1 METLKNKQHDAP
13 EQLEL
18 IQRQHCSYQLAQVV
32 GQFPEASQLLKGL
45 HAGDAIFIWSAAS
58 SIQKENFWTEDEL
71 LIHKHKNI
79 AGNEILG
86 MKYFQITLPFNSPML
101 YETTEL
107 KCSDLRDRQ
116 RSADIV
122 ISWFSTT

>member
-45 HAGDAIFIWSAAS
+45 HAGDAIFI
-58 SIQKENFWTEDEL
+58 
-71 LIHKHKNI
+71 
-79 AGNEILG
+79 
-86 MKYFQITLPFNSPML
+86 
-101 YETTEL
+101 
-107 KCSDLRDRQ
+107 
-116 RSADIV
+116 
-122 ISWFSTT
+122 